1 MQTEADPLCQPAASL
16 YAEYEARQT
25 LASQAHELSRED
37 LRRTWS
43 VVDVLTSLKRNTSHS
58 PTAALIRRKLD
69 ALPLPAI
76 EKLGCLVD
84 LTILQRHGHRL
95 STRHYHGFQLAI
107 SSFPDDTATEI
118 ARAHSCREVISAAAI
133 EAARLDF
140 SHVLRLGIESITTA
154 QKRGIPLHP
163 IATDRHVQAMTV
175 LQEGKQDSEAAALE
189 VLGIED
195 AVVLEGRF
203 LASSRGLLT
212 GTAFCLAVLEQL
224 EHTASICCGRCG
236 RVVDVAGLSICRR
249 CGDQLVCKACGR
261 GCGRHDGE
269 CDRVRGI
276 VRAMAESLLPSL
288 RESARHVA
296 VVQLDARGG
305 MVPIHI
311 SSIGSPLTPS
321 SLWDTIS
328 RSSDVADAVVYWRLL
343 VAFLAEPDGDE
354 QVCIL
359 GHEEE
364 DLYRLRPV
372 ECATVEKQP
381 ASPAREAPTLP
392 SERRRLRKERKAA
405 EKRAQEE
412 ARAAAEAAAVAEA
425 DAVLE
430 RQAARADAT
439 SAMLTSV
446 LLKRGGTA
454 SPEVVARTRAKRDS
468 LKAVEMRARKPT
480 AKATPKEPNAADRL
494 RTDGDPTNAR
504 LAAAALLLQ
513 RRARTWLGS
522 RKKLRR
528 KQRSR
533 AAKLIQRSVRT
544 WLLLRVAAKPYIT
557 STAVSSGSEG
567 AADGEELVERP
578 KPEPPRPAATDPTTT
593 ECAICLDGDA
603 EYAVVPCGHRCLCCN
618 CSNTVTRCPV
628 CRTLLSAVLRV
639 FV

>member
-43 VVDVLTSLKRNTSHS
+43 VVDILTSLKRNTSHT

-69 ALPLPAI
+69 ALPLPAL

-84 LTILQRHGHRL
+84 LTILQRHGHHL
-95 STRHYHGFQLAI
+95 SIGHYHGFQLAI

-133 EAARLDF
+133 EAARFDF

-163 IATDRHVQAMTV
+163 IATDRHVQAMTI

-189 VLGIED
+189 ALGIED
-195 AVVLEGRF
+195 AVVLEGKF

-212 GTAFCLAVLEQL
+212 GAAFCLAVLEEL
-224 EHTASICCGRCG
+224 EHTASICCGRCE

-276 VRAMAESLLPSL
+276 VRAMAQSLLPSL

-305 MVPIHI
+305 MVPMHI

-321 SLWDTIS
+321 SLWESIS
-328 RSSDVADAVVYWRLL
+328 RCSEVADAVVYWRLL

-364 DLYRLRPV
+364 DLYGVIPV
-372 ECATVEKQP
+372 ECAAAEKQLT
-381 ASPAREAPTLP
+381 SPAREAPTLP

-513 RRARTWLGS
+513 RRARTWLRS

-533 AAKLIQRSVRT
+533 AAKLIQLTVRT

-557 STAVSSGSEG
+557 STAASSSGSEG
-567 AADGEELVERP
+567 ADGEELFELP
-578 KPEPPRPAATDPTTT
+578 KPEPPRPASTDPATT
-593 ECAICLDGDA
+593 ECAVCLDGDA
-603 EYAVVPCGHRCLCCN
+603 EYAAVPCGHRCLCARCIKAV
-618 CSNTVTRCPV
+618 SECPV
-628 CRTLLSAVLRV
+628 CRGEMTAVLRV